1 MKEFAHHN
9 IRYIVPVL
17 TDGAKNGVIWPYLTK
32 PTKGR
37 PKCLNVDL
45 MLWFGVQI
53 AFFLVQNVIV
63 LIKNSISEI
72 ICILKI

>member
-9 IRYIVPVL
+9 MYVRLYLCWLMVL
-17 TDGAKNGVIWPYLTK
+17 KMVLFDHTYQPTK
-32 PTKGR
+32 PTKGT

-53 AFFLVQNVIV
+53 AFFLVQNIIV
-63 LIKNSISEI
+63 LIEKSISEI
-72 ICILKI
+72 LKI